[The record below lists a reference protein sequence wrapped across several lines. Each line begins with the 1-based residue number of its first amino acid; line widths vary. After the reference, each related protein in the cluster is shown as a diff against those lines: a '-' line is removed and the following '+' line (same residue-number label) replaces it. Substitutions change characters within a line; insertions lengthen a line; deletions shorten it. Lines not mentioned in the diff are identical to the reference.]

1 MAYASTSPS
10 SCARTLPTLAGVSE
24 SSAAGGCVAA
34 RGGSSSAVSA
44 ASAHSTYGMRLQ
56 AVSVHAMPCH
66 IPHAHVYMH
75 MHMHMHICM
84 CMLCVC
90 MHMQHAHAHATCA
103 RACGYTLRSAPAR
116 RGPGKGRSRAHWSAC
131 MAKCSG
137 IVDLDGA

>member
-75 MHMHMHICM
+75 MHMHMCM

>member
-75 MHMHMHICM
+75 MHMHMCM

-131 MAKCSG
+131 MAKCIG